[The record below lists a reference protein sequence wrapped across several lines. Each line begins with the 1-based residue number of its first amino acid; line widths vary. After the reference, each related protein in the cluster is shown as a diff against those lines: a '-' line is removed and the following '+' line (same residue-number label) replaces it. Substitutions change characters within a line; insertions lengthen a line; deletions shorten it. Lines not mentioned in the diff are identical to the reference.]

1 MSIKFR
7 HSCGKKI
14 SCPDDLVGR
23 TVRCPKCGGPARVPD
38 ALGDHTAA
46 LDEEALSALEP
57 EMAQVADDETCELR
71 PGSLATVVKTTMGE
85 VRTGILNG
93 DVKADDLFRTS
104 SAEPWAP
111 VRSCPEFAAELGDAP
126 SRVGGI
132 SFSQPD
138 PAPAEDEA
146 YDFPAPAPE
155 PAAQVLGNNV
165 CARHASRPAEYFCTR
180 CEQALCPECM
190 NKVQGEIVC
199 EECTDRLFTDAE
211 ARPSDPWGLPGESR
225 DYAAPSPTDTDLS
238 PDEVKLA
245 NRAMTTELA
254 LACLLCWVGI
264 GWLYF
269 GRALTG
275 LLLLVSYFCLVIAE
289 LSVFLSGPLRPPPWD
304 TFLKWGIPFLLLQNA
319 LVGVISAASLSQAA
333 KKLERKAQT

>member
-23 TVRCPKCGGPARVPD
+23 TVRCPKCGEPARVPD
-38 ALGDHTAA
+38 LLGDHTAV
-46 LDEEALSALEP
+46 LDDEARSAPEP
-57 EMAQVADDETCELR
+57 GQVAADELCELR
-71 PGSLATVVKTTMGE
+71 PGGQATVVRTTMDE
-85 VRTGILNG
+85 VRRGILNG
-93 DVKADDLFRTS
+93 DVKADDLLRIS
-104 SAEPWAP
+104 GAAAWAH
-111 VRSCPEFAAELGDAP
+111 VRSCPELAAELGDAP

-132 SFSQPD
+132 SFSQSEATP
-138 PAPAEDEA
+138 PEDDA
-146 YDFPAPAPE
+146 YDVSPPEVGPAVDA
-155 PAAQVLGNNV
+155 LGNNV

-180 CEQALCPECM
+180 CEQPMCPECM
-190 NKVQGEIVC
+190 NKVQAEIVC
-199 EECTDRLFTDAE
+199 EECTDRLFIDAE
-211 ARPSDPWGLPGESR
+211 ARPSDPWGLPGESLGLT
-225 DYAAPSPTDTDLS
+225 DPSAADVDLS
-238 PDEVKLA
+238 PDQVKLA
-245 NRAMTTELA
+245 NRAMITELA
-254 LACLLCWVGI
+254 LACFLCWVGI

-333 KKLERKAQT
+333 KRSAK